1 MEASGYDA
9 GAPQWFAVQVWSGRE
24 HLCAKHLL
32 MKGYEVFLP
41 CLRERRR
48 WSDRIKLV
56 DRPLFAGYVFCRID
70 NNVAGKIVT
79 APGALRIVGDDHGPS
94 PIPAHEIDA
103 IRRIV
108 ETRLSAEP
116 WPASL
121 VGQKVRI
128 ELGPLRGITG
138 TVLVVKNRRRLVV
151 SVGLLPQAIAVE
163 IDSEWVTTP
172 LAAEEAEGRNGQAK
186 KTAAPPAAQSGVCH
200 PNRQS

>member
-1 MEASGYDA
+1 MEVRCFDR
-9 GAPQWFAVQVWSGRE
+9 GAPQWFAVQMWSGRE
-24 HLCAKHLL
+24 HRCAKHLL
-32 MKGYEVFLP
+32 LKGYEVFLP

-48 WSDRIKLV
+48 WSDRIKVV
-56 DRPLFAGYVFCRID
+56 DRPLFAGYVFCRAD
-70 NNVAGKIVT
+70 KNFGGKIVT
-79 APGALRIVGDDHGPS
+79 VPGVIRIVSDDRGPS

-108 ETRLSAEP
+108 EARVAAEP
-116 WPASL
+116 WPVSL

-151 SVGLLPQAIAVE
+151 SVGLLPQAVAVE

-172 LAAEEAEGRNGQAK
+172 LASGEGERQDGQAK
-186 KTAAPPAAQSGVCH
+186 GAHALPAARPGVTHSG
-200 PNRQS
+200 RQS

>member
-24 HLCAKHLL
+24 HLCAKYLL
-32 MKGYEVFLP
+32 LKGYEVFLP

-48 WSDRIKLV
+48 WSDRIKVV

-70 NNVAGKIVT
+70 NNIGGKIVT
-79 APGALRIVGDDHGPS
+79 APGVIRIVGDEHGPS

-108 ETRLSAEP
+108 EMRLSAEP
-116 WPASL
+116 WPVSL

-151 SVGLLPQAIAVE
+151 SVGLLPQALAVE

-172 LAAEEAEGRNGQAK
+172 LATEEAERRNGQAK
-186 KTAAPPAAQSGVCH
+186 KTSAPLAAQSGVRH